1 MRLDLNGKS
10 INAVANGS
18 CSNGG
23 VTHFIRVKSG
33 GDLTITDTSDDKSG
47 CITATY
53 GANSVLEVSEIM
65 SDGKLTLADGKIQN
79 VASTNYGSSS
89 VYVRDG
95 GTFILNGGTA
105 TAVKPNASKRAYAV
119 YNAGAMKMLSGS
131 IVSSDSST
139 AAVTQ
144 SSSSPLEIS
153 GGNIDSANKMFISAS
168 QGKAVA
174 IISGG
179 QFSGALK
186 VKWIAECAVGINNE
200 TGSTADKAAPETYNA
215 CINSKLYFT
224 GETDADEAVKA
235 LASYVINPGA
245 SSVKTI
251 KSLKK
256 GKYYYMKGRSY
267 KKVGSTTYYG
277 AWSKTK
283 LRKKSNRA
291 TKSCSGSADKDE

>member
-1 MRLDLNGKS
+1 
-10 INAVANGS
+10 
-18 CSNGG
+18 
-23 VTHFIRVKSG
+23 
-33 GDLTITDTSDDKSG
+33 
-47 CITATY
+47 
-53 GANSVLEVSEIM
+53 
-65 SDGKLTLADGKIQN
+65 
-79 VASTNYGSSS
+79 
-89 VYVRDG
+89 
-95 GTFILNGGTA
+95 
-105 TAVKPNASKRAYAV
+105 
-119 YNAGAMKMLSGS
+119 MLSGS